1 MYDSDVIIVGA
12 GPAGL
17 SAAARARRVRTYNL
31 LPASVTII
39 SNSDPGGLADWWK
52 VRVTGDGWSYEKGEL
67 TKKLLSDVKNYNVP
81 VINDSV
87 EEVYRED
94 DIVIVRTEKRE
105 YRCLAAVVCTGMRM
119 TWNEREFFPKKL
131 YGTLK
136 GYRYMEDY
144 FSRLC
149 EENTGKRIIFVG
161 TPPIDTT
168 LGMFEKI
175 NDGRME
181 ITVVQDTGR
190 NIRGYKETEDGK
202 ISVFT
207 DDEEITGDFIHV
219 DFESYMNNNLS
230 CPKILNKIGFQNIDR
245 KYRISDGIYA
255 AGDVTGAPFSIAK
268 AVGEGTSAGLE
279 AYDHVHRKKF
289 GTPAPLFAFY
299 PNNRESQITRFE
311 IPELKNHYRPK
322 LLGIYKL
329 QENELIFRETTLV
342 KNNLTVPLLEACDG
356 GKTMAQLRTEFPPEL
371 VDSTVSALIHGKD
384 LTLEV

>member
-39 SNSDPGGLADWWK
+39 TNSGPGGLADWWK

-67 TKKLLSDVKNYNVP
+67 TKKLLSDVHYYNIPIVKD
-81 VINDSV
+81 II
-87 EEVYRED
+87 EEVRRED

-119 TWNEREFFPKKL
+119 TWNERDFFPDKL

-136 GYRYMEDY
+136 GYRYMEEY
-144 FSRLC
+144 FTRSC

-161 TPPIDTT
+161 TPPMDTT
-168 LGMFEKI
+168 LELFEGI

-181 ITVVQDTGR
+181 ITIVEDTGK

-202 ISVFT
+202 ISVLT
-207 DDEEITGDFIHV
+207 DNEEITGDFIHV
-219 DFESYMNNNLS
+219 DFESYMKNNLS
-230 CPKILNKIGFQNIDR
+230 CPEILNDTGFLNIDR
-245 KYRISDGIYA
+245 RYRISDGIFA

-299 PNNRESQITRFE
+299 PNRRESQLTRFE
-311 IPELKNHYRPK
+311 IPELKDHYRPK
-322 LLGIYKL
+322 LLGKYKSEGDKL
-329 QENELIFRETTLV
+329 VFRETTMV

-356 GKTMAQLRTEFPPEL
+356 SKTLGELRLEFPPEL
-371 VDSTVSALIHGKD
+371 IHNTVSALIHGKD

>member
-17 SAAARARRVRTYNL
+17 SAAARARRVRTFNL

-67 TKKLLSDVKNYNVP
+67 TKKLLTDVHDYNIPIIQETV
-81 VINDSV
+81 NR
-87 EEVYRED
+87 VYRED
-94 DIVIVRTEKRE
+94 DIVVVATDDKK
-105 YRCLAAVVCTGMRM
+105 YRCLAAVVCTGMRV

-136 GYRYMEDY
+136 GYRYMEEY
-144 FSRLC
+144 FSRKC

-161 TPPIDTT
+161 TPPMDTT
-168 LGMFEKI
+168 LELFERI
-175 NDGRME
+175 NKGRME
-181 ITVVQDTGR
+181 MIVVEDTGR

-202 ISVFT
+202 ISVLT
-207 DDEEITGDFIHV
+207 ADKEITGDLILV

-230 CPKILNKIGFQNIDR
+230 CPNILENTGFQDIDR
-245 KYRISDGIYA
+245 KYRISHGIYA
-255 AGDVTGAPFSIAK
+255 AGDVTGTPFSIAK

-279 AYDHVHRKKF
+279 AYDHVHRAKF
-289 GTPAPLFAFY
+289 GKPAPLFAFY
-299 PNNRESQITRFE
+299 PNHRESQITRFE
-311 IPELKNHYRPK
+311 IPELKDFYRPK
-322 LLGIYKL
+322 FLGNYEEKKETL
-329 QENELIFRETTLV
+329 VFRETSLERNKFTI
-342 KNNLTVPLLEACDG
+342 PLLKACDG
-356 GKTMAQLRTEFPPEL
+356 SSTLEQLRSKFPPDIVE
-371 VDSTVSALIHGKD
+371 DTITTLIHGKD